1 MGTRQRGPVLQCAEA
16 SRVQG
21 PGELLHGP
29 GARKDFDGG
38 LGNTAG
44 QRAYFLVKVGNVDC
58 LGYRRRHGW
67 DCIGPGRNS

>member
-1 MGTRQRGPVLQCAEA
+1 M
-16 SRVQG
+16 
-21 PGELLHGP
+21 LHGP

-38 LGNTAG
+38 LGDTAG

-67 DCIGPGRNS
+67 DCCIGPGRNS